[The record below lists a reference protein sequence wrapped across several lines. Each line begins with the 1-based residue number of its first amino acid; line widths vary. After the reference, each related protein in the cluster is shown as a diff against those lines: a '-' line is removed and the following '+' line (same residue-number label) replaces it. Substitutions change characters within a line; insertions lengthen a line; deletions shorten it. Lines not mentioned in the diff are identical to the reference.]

1 MRFFVRY
8 AFFILLIGGTGCQKE
23 DQILDEQEDNSNEE
37 QIGDDSSGSLIVA
50 NDFLSDKKYDKLIVE
65 IQFIEGFQPKATSVD
80 RLKTFLQERLKKP
93 AGISVTEN
101 AIPSPGLAAYS
112 LEDIREVEK
121 AGRTQQPHEK
131 TLTAYIFFADG
142 DYAGNSGDSKVLGIA
157 YGRTSMVIFEK
168 TIKEY
173 SGGLTQPPVG
183 TLESTVIQHELGHT
197 LGLVNNG
204 TSMESEH
211 QDEPHGKHCN
221 DKNCL
226 MYYTA
231 ETTDIV
237 GNLTGGNVPE
247 LDANCL
253 EDLRANGGN

>member
-1 MRFFVRY
+1 MSCFLKCTFL
-8 AFFILLIGGTGCQKE
+8 ILLMIGTGCKKE
-23 DQILDEQEDNSNEE
+23 DPLITEQEDTSTEG
-37 QIGDDSSGSLIVA
+37 QKDDDSSTSHIIA
-50 NDFLSDKKYDKLIVE
+50 NDFLSDKKFDKLIVE
-65 IQFIEGFQPKATSVD
+65 IQYVEGYQPKSASVD
-80 RLKTFLQERLKKP
+80 KLKAFLQERLKKP
-93 AGISVTEN
+93 AGITILKN
-101 AIPSPGLAAYS
+101 AIPPPGKAAYS

-121 AGRTQQPHEK
+121 GSRTQEPHEK
-131 TLTAYIFFADG
+131 TLTAYIFFADA
-142 DYAGNSGDSKVLGIA
+142 DYAENSGNSKVLGIA

-173 SGGLTQPPVG
+173 SGGLTQPPVS

-204 TSMESEH
+204 TSMETEH
-211 QDEPHGKHCN
+211 QDEPNGKHCN
-221 DKNCL
+221 NKECL

-247 LDANCL
+247 LDNNCL
-253 EDLRANGGN
+253 DDLRANGGN